1 MDDRPPSPGSPA
13 SAGSG
18 DGDRTRLTGR
28 LAAPETRRAS
38 VTFLT
43 RQGSYRQH
51 MTSSFQGELNSW
63 RPAVVAREETEE
75 RDEAAFSADLLEAM
89 EAAFRVVRALG
100 LSPEETADVLQ
111 DASIRAWRHRGKR
124 RGAFRPWFL
133 TIAYREARRPRRR
146 WLTVPAF
153 WVAGDDAGAAS
164 ASLERVAGALR
175 ELPRR

>member
-1 MDDRPPSPGSPA
+1 
-13 SAGSG
+13 
-18 DGDRTRLTGR
+18 
-28 LAAPETRRAS
+28 
-38 VTFLT
+38 
-43 RQGSYRQH
+43 
-51 MTSSFQGELNSW
+51 
-63 RPAVVAREETEE
+63 VVAREETEE
-75 RDEAAFSADLLEAM
+75 RDEAAFTADLLEAM

-175 ELPRR
+175 ELPRRQRAAISLRYDGDLTISGVARVMRISEPAAKQLLARARDTLRRMLADASEETSR